1 MHVKLAL
8 IEDNNNFSPT
18 LKELLIGEED
28 IHFSTVL
35 DRKTMSL
42 DTLPILEG
50 IDLVLLDIEL
60 NDYNS
65 IALLSKLK
73 KQFPFV
79 NYLILTHYDS
89 DEKLFETL
97 HSGATGYVLKNEHP
111 ELIIENIRGA
121 LLGKAPMSMDIAKKV
136 LKFFHHLHKVNEPH
150 SPLSEKEQEIIS
162 LLSTGKLYKEIA
174 DELGISIDT
183 VKKHC
188 GTIYRKLHV
197 QNRTEA
203 INAFFNH

>member
-8 IEDNNNFSPT
+8 IEDNSGFSST
-18 LKELLIGEED
+18 LKDMLLSEDD
-28 IHFSTVL
+28 IHCTTVM
-35 DRKTMSL
+35 DRNSLSL
-42 DTLPILEG
+42 DSLPILEG

-60 NDYNS
+60 TDYNS
-65 IALLSKLK
+65 IALLAKLK
-73 KQFPFV
+73 KQFPYI
-79 NYLILTHYDS
+79 NYLILTHFDS

-97 HSGATGYVLKNEHP
+97 HSGANGYILKNEHP

-136 LKFFHHLHKVNEPH
+136 LKFFHHLHKENIPH
-150 SPLSEKEQEIIS
+150 SPLSEKETEIIS

-174 DELGISIDT
+174 DELNISIDT

-188 GTIYRKLHV
+188 GAIYRKLHV

-203 INAFFNH
+203 INAFFNN

>member
-8 IEDNNNFSPT
+8 IEDNFNFSPA
-18 LKELLIGEED
+18 LKEILLKEED
-28 IHFSTVL
+28 IHCTTVL
-35 DRKTMSL
+35 DRKSLSL

-50 IDLVLLDIEL
+50 VDLVLLDIEL
-60 NDYNS
+60 SDYDS

-97 HSGATGYVLKNEHP
+97 HSGAHGYILKNEHP

-121 LLGKAPMSMDIAKKV
+121 LVGKAPMSMDIAKKV
-136 LKFFHHLHKVNEPH
+136 IKFFHHLHKEEVPH
-150 SPLSEKEQEIIS
+150 SPLSEKETEIIS

-174 DELGISIDT
+174 DELGVSIDT

-188 GTIYRKLHV
+188 GAIYRKLHV

-203 INAFFNH
+203 INAFFNN